1 MSRKSL
7 FNNAV
12 ILFSLSQSVMVE
24 QGRVQL
30 LIISPSVPISGL
42 PTCLK
47 VKCSCS

>member
-12 ILFSLSQSVMVE
+12 ILLSVSQSVMVE

-30 LIISPSVPISGL
+30 LIIPPSVLTSGPL
-42 PTCLK
+42 TCLK
-47 VKCSCS
+47 VKCNCS